1 MTNWW
6 EKKKLEEMTQSEW
19 ESLCDGCGK
28 CCRIQL
34 EDGEGQRATTNVVC
48 KYMDMDQCHCTVYE
62 TRTELVP
69 SCIKLNPVNLHEID
83 WMPDTCSYRLLR
95 EGEPLPSWHPLVSGS
110 DRSVHE
116 AGASVINAVISEEKV
131 DEEDLETFIIQWH

>member
-1 MTNWW
+1 
-6 EKKKLEEMTQSEW
+6 
-19 ESLCDGCGK
+19 
-28 CCRIQL
+28 
-34 EDGEGQRATTNVVC
+34 
-48 KYMDMDQCHCTVYE
+48 MDHCHCTVYE